1 MIVHPPDYCV
11 EGPSLPLEPRGPL
24 SCLGWSALVMLL
36 NGALLLL
43 HAVLMGVVFGVA
55 LLPTI
60 VVVYFGF
67 QCHSRLFTDASSR
80 SIGALNKINFNTR
93 FVMKTLMTICPGT
106 VLLVFSIS
114 LRLLDDSSSSAL
126 IILGFV
132 ILSPLLV
139 VAMAMYCG
147 LARRLRLFLLFQPC
161 ARARY
166 RGGTWSGF
174 QGPELGG
181 RCCCWGGGSSVKAW
195 V

>member
-1 MIVHPPDYCV
+1 MSESNLEELGGSDTARMIVRPPDYCV
-11 EGPSLPLEPRGPL
+11 EGPSLPLEHRGPL
-24 SCLGWSALVMLL
+24 SCLGWSVLVGLL
-36 NGALLLL
+36 NAALLLL
-43 HAVLMGVVFGVA
+43 HVVLMGVVFGVV

-67 QCHSRLFTDASSR
+67 QCHSRVLHSSAPYCR
-80 SIGALNKINFNTR
+80 
-93 FVMKTLMTICPGT
+93 
-106 VLLVFSIS
+106 
-114 LRLLDDSSSSAL
+114 RLLDDGSSSAL

-139 VAMAMYCG
+139 VAMVIYCG

-174 QGPELGG
+174 QVPC
-181 RCCCWGGGSSVKAW
+181 CCCWGGGSSVKAW